1 MSAAPPGGPEHRCSP
16 TDPTDPANPVD
27 LAATRNERSVQL
39 LEQAA
44 LCPDPVERASL
55 HEEVFLLNSS
65 LAVHFARRYQGRGV
79 DWDDLLQ
86 VAYVGLVKAIQGFR
100 PQEGAGFTAYAAP
113 TITGEIKRHFRDH
126 VWTVRP
132 PRRMQELQAAVRR
145 AEADLLQSLGRTP
158 TTEEVAGELGVDL
171 ADVDEARTTEGAMA
185 PLSLDAPVGDG
196 SSTLGDLVA
205 DVDDVFDRVDQHES
219 LVPVLADLDE
229 REQQVLLLRFVY
241 RYTQDRIGVEIGV
254 SQMQVSR
261 LLRGILR
268 KLRQRLDTGSE
279 VSLG

>member
-1 MSAAPPGGPEHRCSP
+1 MSAAPPGGRQNRCSP
-16 TDPTDPANPVD
+16 ADPND
-27 LAATRNERSVQL
+27 LASTRNEQSVRL

-44 LCPDPVERASL
+44 VCTDPVQRSSL
-55 HEEVFLLNSS
+55 HEEVFLLNTS
-65 LAVHFARRYQGRGV
+65 LAFVLARRYQGRGV

-100 PQEGAGFTAYAAP
+100 PEEGASFTAYATP

-126 VWTVRP
+126 VWVVRP
-132 PRRMQELQAAVRR
+132 PRRLQELQAAVRQ

-158 TTEEVAGELGVDL
+158 TAEEVAGELGVDL
-171 ADVDEARTTEGAMA
+171 ADVHEARATEGALA
-185 PLSLDAPVGDG
+185 PLSLDAPVRDG
-196 SSTLGDLVA
+196 SSTLGELVP

-219 LVPVLADLDE
+219 LLPVLAELNE

-261 LLRGILR
+261 LLSGILR
-268 KLRQRLDTGSE
+268 KLRQRLDTGPE
-279 VSLG
+279 ASLR

>member
-1 MSAAPPGGPEHRCSP
+1 MSAAPPGGPENRCSP
-16 TDPTDPANPVD
+16 TDPAD
-27 LAATRNERSVQL
+27 LAATRNEQSVRL

-44 LCPDPVERASL
+44 RCTDPAERSSL
-55 HEEVFLLNSS
+55 HEEVFLLNTS
-65 LAVHFARRYQGRGV
+65 LAVLFARRYQGRGV

-100 PQEGAGFTAYAAP
+100 PDEGAGFTAYAAP

-126 VWTVRP
+126 IWTVRP

-145 AEADLLQSLGRTP
+145 AEEDLLQSLGRTP
-158 TTEEVAGELGVDL
+158 TAEEVARDLGVDV
-171 ADVDEARTTEGAMA
+171 ADVHEARVTEGALT

-196 SSTLGDLVA
+196 SSTLADLVPDA
-205 DVDDVFDRVDQHES
+205 DDVFDRVDQHES
-219 LVPVLADLDE
+219 LLPVLADLNE
-229 REQQVLLLRFVY
+229 REQLVLLLRFVY

-268 KLRQRLDTGSE
+268 KLRERLDEGVE
-279 VSLG
+279 AQPG